1 MALTTEEQKK
11 VAELK
16 QEGYSLKE
24 IVSYIGGQRT
34 GRTSSI
40 EIKKQQAEDPIKKE
54 ELLQKLSIPIGLNIP
69 KPEGMLET
77 VEDVAQTGKGVLS
90 QFKQA
95 GEDIYKTITSPE
107 LSFGEKLR
115 GGLSRAFSGGSRAI
129 VGEPIKG
136 AIKMQLTPEQ
146 ENRVKQGISDV
157 ATEVANT
164 ELAKNII
171 TKYQALS
178 PDAQREINNALGFA
192 EGLADIG
199 TAGLVGRFTKP
210 ILESV
215 EQMVSKTAKPVVDT
229 IFKDIGSIFPVGKT
243 YKSIDEVVSDAD
255 TTLKQLDTNLKQGGT
270 SEIRRLAEEEAV
282 VPNLQERW
290 IGIDPDIKKQIQG
303 KPELMQ
309 DYINVVQARNLD
321 MNVPSVYE
329 YAGDFARQATDKMEE
344 VLNNTGNM
352 IGQARQK
359 FGTYKA
365 NTDQIKSI
373 ESAFKQELDNLGLQV
388 NIVGNIT
395 QKPNAIR
402 KYGSTKD
409 ISALSD
415 MWLELQTLKES
426 PTLTNLIDY
435 RNFVQKNIDF
445 GKSAREISDAL
456 DQPSKRLRAKV
467 KEVAAGIV
475 GKSEAKRLDDYTNF
489 IEAFNDIKSYTDR
502 RAGGEY
508 LLRVALSG
516 RGGEARSIINTI
528 KEYTGIDL
536 MDHATMMSITT
547 DLLANSR
554 QKNLFRQEITNAGVD
569 VARILAGDPRG
580 AIPILGKFLQDKLFN
595 PEEVLLEAAGK
606 SFNGAKP
613 QTSLVGKI
621 LGKDIPNK
629 EGGFVKIGKETDNLL
644 QEAKK
649 YKSAEEF
656 VKKVENSTEGIGS
669 VGKIADSFNYKKTD
683 IRPQGNVKYTKF
695 SLGADAKYLQNAEG
709 FGDLAKTLK
718 DEKGNVFIYLKD
730 GTDPNKLNKKTLA
743 SFVNS
748 NEPWNQNVS
757 KKFITN
763 DNGQT
768 WKEVSAFELGS
779 ATSGM
784 SKSQLEQI
792 WKEAN
797 KSK

>member
-24 IVSYIGGQRT
+24 IVSYLGGQRT

-40 EIKKQQAEDPIKKE
+40 EIKKQQAEDPIEKE
-54 ELLQKLSIPIGLNIP
+54 KLVNKLNLVGLNLP
-69 KPEGMLET
+69 SVDKET
-77 VEDVAQTGKGVLS
+77 VEDLTQTGKGILG

-95 GEDIYKTITSPE
+95 GQDIVKTATDPN
-107 LSFGEKLR
+107 LSLGEKLR
-115 GGLSRAFSGGSRAI
+115 GTLSRAFSGGSRAV
-129 VGEPIKG
+129 VGEPVKG

-146 ENRVKQGISDV
+146 EDRVKKGISDV
-157 ATEVANT
+157 ATEGANT
-164 ELAKNII
+164 ELAQNII
-171 TKYQALS
+171 TKYQGLS

-210 ILESV
+210 ILETV
-215 EQMVSKTAKPVVDT
+215 EQMVSKTTKPVVDT
-229 IFKDIGSIFPVGKT
+229 IFNGLGSMFPAGKK
-243 YKSIDEVVSDAD
+243 YNSVDEVISYAD
-255 TTLKQLDTNLKQGGT
+255 STLKKLDENIKQSGT
-270 SEIRRLAEEEAV
+270 GEMRMLAEEEAV
-282 VPNLQERW
+282 IPNIQEKW

-303 KPELMQ
+303 KPDLMQ
-309 DYINVVQARNLD
+309 DYINVVQTRNLD
-321 MNVPSVYE
+321 MNTPSVYE
-329 YAGDFARQATDKMEE
+329 YAGDFARKATEKMEE

-352 IGQARQK
+352 IGLARQK
-359 FGTYKA
+359 FGTFKA
-365 NTDQIKSI
+365 NIDQVKSI
-373 ESAFKQELDNLGLQV
+373 ENTFKQELDNLGLQV
-388 NIVGNIT
+388 DVVGNIT

-426 PTLTNLIDY
+426 STLINLIDY

-554 QKNLFRQEITNAGVD
+554 QKNLFRQEITNAGID

-606 SFNGAKP
+606 SFNGAKS
-613 QTSLVGKI
+613 QTSLVGKL
-621 LGKDIPNK
+621 LGKDTPNK
-629 EGGFVKIGKETDNLL
+629 EGGFVKVGKEADNLL

-656 VKKVENSTEGIGS
+656 VKAQSLYHGTPAEIEG
-669 VGKIADSFNYKKTD
+669 GKLSFGKGGIKKGG
-683 IRPQGNVKYTKF
+683 QYFNH
-695 SLGADAKYLQNAEG
+695 
-709 FGDLAKTLK
+709 
-718 DEKGNVFIYLKD
+718 
-730 GTDPNKLNKKTLA
+730 
-743 SFVNS
+743 
-748 NEPWNQNVS
+748 
-757 KKFITN
+757 KKFNT
-763 DNGQT
+763 
-768 WKEVSAFELGS
+768 
-779 ATSGM
+779 
-784 SKSQLEQI
+784 
-792 WKEAN
+792 
-797 KSK
+797 